1 MFYAKSQSNPLILIS
16 RCNSEP
22 TKYFYKHATCLKFVY
37 IKIYI
42 NEMLKVTNSKSSKSP

>member
-22 TKYFYKHATCLKFVY
+22 TKHATCLKFVY